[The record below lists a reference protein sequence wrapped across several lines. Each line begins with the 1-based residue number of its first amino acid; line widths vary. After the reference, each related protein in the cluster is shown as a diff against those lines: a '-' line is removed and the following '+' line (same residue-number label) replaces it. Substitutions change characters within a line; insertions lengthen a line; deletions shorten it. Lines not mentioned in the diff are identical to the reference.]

1 MSLAG
6 FKKFNLSTGT
16 SSISITQNGVAFSKT
31 AVLRMNKAS
40 FVCVYIDEGGKRFAI
55 QEATENDESA
65 TRFYN
70 NQKII
75 AVRWN
80 NKELLKTI
88 QKMMNWELKNNIYR
102 VEGDYDSTENALI
115 FDLNNFTLQSSS
127 QEVIES
133 E

>member
-1 MSLAG
+1 MALAG
-6 FKKFNLSTGT
+6 FKKFNLSTGI

-31 AVLRMNKAS
+31 AVLRMEKAPY
-40 FVCVYIDEGGKRFAI
+40 VCVYIDEEGKRFAI

-70 NQKII
+70 NQKVI

-88 QKMMNWELKNNIYR
+88 QKMMNWELKKK
-102 VEGDYDSTENALI
+102 
-115 FDLNNFTLQSSS
+115 
-127 QEVIES
+127 
-133 E
+133 